1 MITKL
6 GFVVLVLAAASALL
20 VAAQS
25 AQGAGSQ
32 SARAANAYVMRM
44 DRCPYYPSRVA
55 CRVESGTR
63 TTQTAAK
70 HNV

>member
-1 MITKL
+1 MNTKL
-6 GFVVLVLAAASALL
+6 GFVALAFAAASALS
-20 VAAQS
+20 VAAVS
-25 AQGAGSQ
+25 AQGADSHT
-32 SARAANAYVMRM
+32 ARAANAYVMRM
-44 DRCPYYPSRVA
+44 DRCPYYPSPVA